1 MKFARYLE
9 ETQIPEWRKAY
20 IDYRAI
26 KRSITTIREAIEAAQ
41 DPGHARTSSREGHQ
55 HSDVE
60 ENCGIPS
67 PTGFHGAHDAQE
79 YESTLPAAIN
89 DAASECSTWVG
100 SHGLGEK
107 QKSPLL
113 RSGTIAHHPTGS
125 RDTFKDASEH
135 TSRAQRR
142 QTLPARI
149 INNTLA
155 LIPARARDVAH
166 PESSRHLFSGVRRR
180 FTQSAAHNISKVE
193 TSPAT
198 IQEMLAGLG
207 SNELAFFQLL
217 DHEIEK
223 ASAQIPYFKHA
234 TDSFQ
239 VDQFYIEHELDA
251 IREVTTL
258 KEQFEELRDHK
269 KLLNERQG
277 LWPSFLSFLDSVSVS
292 GPSRPNGAIGETQ
305 NKLRSRAGSKAQTPR
320 LYSQVQR
327 HPEAKQVHDAE
338 AYTRAK
344 KKIKKA
350 VLEFYRGLEFLQ
362 NFRILNMTGFRKA
375 LKKFDKSTKMSIQD
389 MYMRER
395 VENRSFASA
404 ETCTALLRD
413 IERIYAIRFGMFTR
427 DLFQYKTRYN
437 LDKEDGDEKKAR
449 TRLRA
454 APRQTTHHFSTF
466 RSGLLVGLA
475 APALGMSLYHLLRP
489 EYRESVPEWGAL
501 LQVYAALS
509 IPVIFTLLI
518 GLNLVAWAR
527 ARINFIFIFELDV
540 RTVIDSR
547 QYIELPAFLFSTLSY
562 AFWLSFSG
570 IGSNVIPST
579 HWPIIWVSL
588 AVAVLVNPFP
598 IFHRPARWWFLCTLG
613 NLFVSGWVT
622 RVEFAD
628 FWMGDQLCSLVYTL
642 SHLYFLVCAYVD
654 GWYQIEE
661 RCQIAQH
668 WAIPI
673 VLTLI
678 PYTIRLVQC
687 IRRWIDSKNRIHL
700 INGAKYVTV
709 IGSNLAFFGWKHYGR
724 ERDFRFIIWIVLA
737 TISSI
742 YAYYWDITMD
752 WSLFQVRGVRYKF
765 LRKELAYAGNIPG
778 YYFAIISNLA
788 IRFIWVWYIPKGGL
802 PFKTRAFIFAVLEM
816 LRRIQWNFFRLE
828 NEHIGNAD
836 QFRVTREVPL
846 PYAFRREAASD
857 DEDDHTEESRPR
869 GRRMSVIY
877 PAEDYWN
884 EWFQS

>member
-20 IDYRAI
+20 IDYRGIKQAI
-26 KRSITTIREAIEAAQ
+26 ATIRGANEA
-41 DPGHARTSSREGHQ
+41 GHARTLHQ
-55 HSDVE
+55 GSHSVE
-60 ENCGIPS
+60 EICHTPS
-67 PTGFHGAHDAQE
+67 PTGFHDAR
-79 YESTLPAAIN
+79 ESTPVAA
-89 DAASECSTWVG
+89 
-100 SHGLGEK
+100 
-107 QKSPLL
+107 
-113 RSGTIAHHPTGS
+113 
-125 RDTFKDASEH
+125 ASEH
-135 TSRAQRR
+135 TLVDSHKPGDKHKSSRLRAGSLGYYALESSDANEHARRTHRR
-142 QTLPARI
+142 QTLPGRI

-155 LIPARARDVAH
+155 LIPTHARGASR

-180 FTQSAAHNISKVE
+180 FTRLTAHNNVGY
-193 TSPAT
+193 SPAT
-198 IQEMLAGLG
+198 VQKLLASLG
-207 SNELAFFQLL
+207 PNELAFFQLL
-217 DHEIEK
+217 DSEIEK
-223 ASAQIPYFKHA
+223 ASI
-234 TDSFQ
+234 
-239 VDQFYIEHELDA
+239 VDKFYAAREQDA
-251 IREVTTL
+251 IRKVTAL
-258 KEQFEELRDHK
+258 KEQFEALRDHK
-269 KLLNERQG
+269 ELLDAQEEG
-277 LWPSFLSFLDSVSVS
+277 LWPSFLSFLDSIAIS
-292 GPSRPNGAIGETQ
+292 GSSRSSG
-305 NKLRSRAGSKAQTPR
+305 SRASSQDKTGGSRVGSRAQTPR
-320 LYSQVQR
+320 PHSQVQPR
-327 HPEAKQVHDAE
+327 PVQDAD
-338 AYTRAK
+338 AYSRAK

-375 LKKFDKSTKMSIQD
+375 LKKFDKTTKMAIQD

-395 VENRSFASA
+395 VENCSFASA
-404 ETCTALLRD
+404 ETCDALLKD
-413 IERIYAIRFGMFTR
+413 IERIYAIRFEG
-427 DLFQYKTRYN
+427 
-437 LDKEDGDEKKAR
+437 GDEKRAR
-449 TRLRA
+449 ARLRA

-547 QYIELPAFLFSTLSY
+547 QYVELPAFLFSTLSY

-570 IGSNVIPST
+570 IGSTVIHST
-579 HWPIIWVSL
+579 LWPIIWVAL

-661 RCQIAQH
+661 RCQLAQH
-668 WAIPI
+668 WTIPI

-678 PYTIRLVQC
+678 PYIIRLVQC

-700 INGAKYVTV
+700 IND
-709 IGSNLAFFGWKHYGR
+709 LM
-724 ERDFRFIIWIVLA
+724 
-737 TISSI
+737 
-742 YAYYWDITMD
+742 MD
-752 WSLFQVRGVRYKF
+752 WSLFQVKGVRYKF
-765 LRKELAYAGNIPG
+765 LRKELAYTSNIPG
-778 YYFAIISNLA
+778 YYFAIISNLVV
-788 IRFIWVWYIPKGGL
+788 RFIWVWYIPEGGL

-816 LRRIQWNFFRLE
+816 LRRVQWNFFRLE

-846 PYAFRREAASD
+846 PYAFPREAESD
-857 DEDDHTEESRPR
+857 DEDDHGEEPRTR

-877 PAEDYWN
+877 PAEEGPADL
-884 EWFQS
+884 EKRAR